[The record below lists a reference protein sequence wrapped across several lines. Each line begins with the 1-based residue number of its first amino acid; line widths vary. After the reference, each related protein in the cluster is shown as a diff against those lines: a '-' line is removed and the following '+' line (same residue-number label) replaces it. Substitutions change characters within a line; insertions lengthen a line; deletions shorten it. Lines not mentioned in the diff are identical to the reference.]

1 MIKAIITEYIE
12 RNFEDEYEFF
22 KKFSTKEE
30 AVKFFKS
37 GKYVI
42 STKEKYDLER
52 TEYDSDIDKYW
63 HSLVKFEEI
72 TD

>member
-1 MIKAIITEYIE
+1 MIKAIVTEYIE
-12 RNFEDEYEFF
+12 RSFEDEYEFF
-22 KKFSTKEE
+22 KKFNTKEE

-42 STKEKYDLER
+42 STKEGYDLER

-63 HSLVKFEEI
+63 HSFVKFEEI